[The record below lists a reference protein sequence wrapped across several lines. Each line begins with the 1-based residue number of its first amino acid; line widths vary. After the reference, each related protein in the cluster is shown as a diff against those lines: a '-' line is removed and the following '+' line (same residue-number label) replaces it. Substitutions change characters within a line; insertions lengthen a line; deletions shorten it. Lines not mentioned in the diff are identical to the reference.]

1 LEREREALAAR
12 AESGRVEEYKSRS
25 KNVRI
30 SFI

>member
-1 LEREREALAAR
+1 LAAR